1 MRDTPLWTW
10 HVVAGVVI
18 LVLLGLHMGMMH
30 LNGILHLTGFN
41 PEGESPLDWAN
52 VVHRAQQVTFVV
64 IYVLLL
70 GAGLFHGLYGL
81 RNVLYELNPGPGWQR
96 LIGTVLVI
104 VGVVFFVFGTWAAIA
119 ARTTALAG

>member
-41 PEGESPLDWAN
+41 PAPGGPLDWAN
-52 VVHRAQQVTFVV
+52 VVHRAKQVTFVV

-70 GAGLFHGLYGL
+70 AAGLFHGLYGL
-81 RNVLYELNPGPGWQR
+81 RNILYELNPGRGLQR
-96 LIGTVLVI
+96 FIGAVLVV
-104 VGVVFFVFGTWAAIA
+104 VGVVFFVFGTWAAIM